1 MANIYLRLP
10 SYLCNFAR
18 NSMMDGKGGQICLRP
33 EQPLVFSEFDAQY
46 RVLSRN
52 IFPLAVTHNDGRIPS
67 CLSQQDWKL
76 LMRGYS
82 PVTQKQMLKRDRKVY
97 LSYMEIAQLY
107 CQQLQYGNSSD
118 YDYLCIALPSRVFLD
133 GEYRVPNEGWNLSV
147 KAVSA
152 LENCFVEDFLIA
164 LGEWN
169 RKTKI
174 HCLYPHGS
182 IDDRDQIERKRN
194 SMLERFLL
202 HYDISVSKDYHEF
215 NALRIKLWRLLQEY
229 SLPDILSVDE
239 EDITYRDTN
248 EKIITL
254 S

>member
-10 SYLCNFAR
+10 SSLCNFAR

-182 IDDRDQIERKRN
+182 IDDREQIERKRN

-215 NALRIKLWRLLQEY
+215 NALRIKLWRLHQEY

>member
-1 MANIYLRLP
+1 MVNIYLRLP

-182 IDDRDQIERKRN
+182 IDDREQIERKRN

>member
-1 MANIYLRLP
+1 
-10 SYLCNFAR
+10 
-18 NSMMDGKGGQICLRP
+18 MMDGKGGQICLRP

-182 IDDRDQIERKRN
+182 IDDREQIERKRN

>member
-18 NSMMDGKGGQICLRP
+18 NSMMDGKGEQICLRP
-33 EQPLVFSEFDAQY
+33 EQPLQFCEFDAQY
-46 RVLSRN
+46 RVLARN
-52 IFPLAVTHNDGRIPS
+52 ISPMPYGYKKGDIPR
-67 CLSQQDWKL
+67 CISQQEWKL
-76 LMRGYS
+76 LMKGWS
-82 PVTQKQMLKRDRKVY
+82 PVTKKQMLKRDKNVY

-107 CQQLQYGNSSD
+107 CQQLQHSNTED
-118 YDYLCIALPSRVFLD
+118 YDYLCIALPQKVFID
-133 GEYRVPNEGWNLSV
+133 GAYHYTNQGWNILRDSTSQLV
-147 KAVSA
+147 
-152 LENCFVEDFLIA
+152 NCFVEDFVIA

-182 IDDRDQIERKRN
+182 IDDREQIERKRN

-215 NALRIKLWRLLQEY
+215 NALRVKLWRLLQEY
-229 SLPDILSVDE
+229 SLPDILNVRV

-248 EKIITL
+248 EKIIHL

>member
-18 NSMMDGKGGQICLRP
+18 NSMMDGKGEQICLKP
-33 EQPLVFSEFDAQY
+33 EQPLVFCEFDAQY

-52 IFPLAVTHNDGRIPS
+52 ISPMPYWHKEDQIPA
-67 CLSQQDWKL
+67 CISQQDWKM
-76 LMRGYS
+76 LMKGFS
-82 PVTQKQMLKRDRKVY
+82 PVTQKQMLKRDPKVY
-97 LSYMEIAQLY
+97 LTYTEIAQLY
-107 CQQLQYGNSSD
+107 CQQLKYCNSED
-118 YDYLCIALPSRVFLD
+118 YDYLCIALPQRVFLD
-133 GEYRVPNEGWNLSV
+133 GSYHYTNAGWNM
-147 KAVSA
+147 
-152 LENCFVEDFLIA
+152 LEKSITPLINCFVEDFLIA

-215 NALRIKLWRLLQEY
+215 NALRVKLWRLLQEY
-229 SLPDILSVDE
+229 SLPNILEVNE
-239 EDITYRDTN
+239 EDITYRDSN
-248 EKIITL
+248 EKIIQL

>member
-1 MANIYLRLP
+1 
-10 SYLCNFAR
+10 
-18 NSMMDGKGGQICLRP
+18 MDGKGGQICLRP

-182 IDDRDQIERKRN
+182 IDDREQIERKRN